1 MPVARLDVHTEKIE
15 NEHQPQ
21 YVEPQ
26 GVRLDLYDAQVH
38 KLNITVRNFTHQGV
52 WNLLR
57 GLISK
62 ADQ

>member
-1 MPVARLDVHTEKIE
+1 MPVARLDINTEEIE
-15 NEHQPQ
+15 NEHEPQ
-21 YVEPQ
+21 YAEPLD
-26 GVRLDLYDAQVH
+26 VRLDLYNTYVH